1 MIARH
6 APEVGAHPTRLK
18 CPSCSKQVVS
28 QIESETYSKTHF
40 CAAALILTIVY
51 VLKIYENRLKCH
63 DCAKPRKDF
72 IAIFIFIP
80 AFVSWPIE
88 IAAKNLKSVRIS
100 VANIDWNFHHPGP
113 APVPIG
119 VLLLSAKK
127 QISIS
132 PTVHLQTN
140 AKRPIS
146 EIPKKSHVE
155 DIGCQKAVVK

>member
-51 VLKIYENRLKCH
+51 VLKIYEIHSECQ
-63 DCAKPRKDF
+63 DCAKMRNDF

-80 AFVSWPIE
+80 AFFSWAIN
-88 IAAKNLKSVRIS
+88 IAAKKLK
-100 VANIDWNFHHPGP
+100 A
-113 APVPIG
+113 
-119 VLLLSAKK
+119 
-127 QISIS
+127 
-132 PTVHLQTN
+132 
-140 AKRPIS
+140 
-146 EIPKKSHVE
+146 
-155 DIGCQKAVVK
+155 